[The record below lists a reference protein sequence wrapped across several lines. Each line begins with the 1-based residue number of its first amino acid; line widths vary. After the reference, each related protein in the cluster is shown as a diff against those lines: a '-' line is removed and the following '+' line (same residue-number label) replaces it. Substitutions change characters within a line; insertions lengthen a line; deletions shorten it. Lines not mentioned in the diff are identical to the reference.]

1 MRYESLEGRQML
13 AGDFLVNAN
22 LDGNLEQ
29 TVLADTGP
37 HCLPTGDTEPAVNV
51 HGELETA
58 GGECIDCSGHPED
71 SQVPVG
77 ENDCTGGTHAY
88 PDSGVIPGV
97 SLPNI
102 GESETVQNELL
113 ADQLLSAMI
122 SSFSANRLLSQFW
135 TMGNVAVQH
144 LPVAPVLH
152 QFDAATLPM
161 NSVADD
167 WFTAPTPAE
176 SGQTFVDS
184 KSSFDPDL
192 HLLESL
198 KPISL
203 STPRETDLTTSRTRL
218 DLEVTRN
225 EYFTAAY
232 SGHSP
237 QPVQQLASSTVRT
250 GIIDQYQA
258 FSLMDVV
265 ALVATSEQVSLS
277 DARTASNMRQETAE
291 ATMVVDLQSANL
303 HQGVAIAMSDKT
315 NNANG
320 RMLDTEIVES
330 DSMKSLGRMNLTT
343 TLVSIVAGSVLGGNC

>member
-1 MRYESLEGRQML
+1 
-13 AGDFLVNAN
+13 
-22 LDGNLEQ
+22 
-29 TVLADTGP
+29 
-37 HCLPTGDTEPAVNV
+37 VNV
-51 HGELETA
+51 HGEPETA

-77 ENDCTGGTHAY
+77 GHDCTGGTHAY

-144 LPVAPVLH
+144 LPVAPALH
-152 QFDAATLPM
+152 QFGSAMFPINRA
-161 NSVADD
+161 ADD

-184 KSSFDPDL
+184 KNSFDTDL
-192 HLLESL
+192 QLLDSL

-203 STPRETDLTTSRTRL
+203 STPRETDLTNSRTRL

-225 EYFTAAY
+225 EYFTAY

-237 QPVQQLASSTVRT
+237 QPVQQLASTTIRAGV
-250 GIIDQYQA
+250 IDQYQA

-277 DARTASNMRQETAE
+277 DALIASNMRQETAE
-291 ATMVVDLQSANL
+291 ATMVVDLQSGNL
-303 HQGVAIAMSDKT
+303 HQGAAIAMSDKT

-320 RMLDTEIVES
+320 RLLDTEIVES

-343 TLVSIVAGSVLGGNC
+343 TLVSIVACSVFGGNCYFPAKNEQKHKVESLHQLSAFSLRQTVVWSFLAQFFKRRSRGV